1 MIYWGKSLPKFS
13 IDVNEYR
20 PFIKNDWFRKNYMF
34 FAYGLMIILF
44 ITSWCIG
51 IYRKLPLYVE
61 LVIFLVVYIV
71 HESLHIITVCTKGDL
86 YLTHSGLYFWLTP
99 DAVLP
104 KGRFW
109 IFITLPLLVLT
120 GVTGITG
127 FFVSGPLS
135 DYLFYIAWINSII
148 AGSDIINSFLI
159 AIKPSGTVYYRGYY
173 KKESGGM
180 KNE

>member
-109 IFITLPLLVLT
+109 IFVTLPLLVLT
-120 GVTGITG
+120 GVFILYRVDKFDNSRLGYNQFISYCNKTIRDCLLSGI
-127 FFVSGPLS
+127 L
-135 DYLFYIAWINSII
+135 
-148 AGSDIINSFLI
+148 
-159 AIKPSGTVYYRGYY
+159 
-173 KKESGGM
+173 
-180 KNE
+180 